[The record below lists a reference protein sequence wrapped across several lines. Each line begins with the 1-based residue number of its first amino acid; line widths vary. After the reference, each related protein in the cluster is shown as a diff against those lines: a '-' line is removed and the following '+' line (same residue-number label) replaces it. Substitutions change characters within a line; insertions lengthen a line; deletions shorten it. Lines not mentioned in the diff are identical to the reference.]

1 MKITIIAVGKIKESY
16 LKEGIKEYRKRLG
29 RFCSL
34 DIIEIPDQQ
43 APDNLSPAQEEQI
56 KEIEGEGI
64 LKKIKTGSI
73 VIAMDIDGISQ
84 DSVELANKINNY
96 MITGNSHITFI
107 IGGSLGLH
115 KRVVEAA
122 NMRLSLSRM
131 TFPHQLTRLILLEQ
145 IYRAFKIINGE
156 VYHK

>member
-16 LKEGIKEYRKRLG
+16 LKEGINEYIKRLR
-29 RFCSL
+29 RFCNI
-34 DIIEIPDQQ
+34 DIIEVADQQ
-43 APDNLSPAQEEQI
+43 APESLSPAQEEQVR
-56 KEIEGEGI
+56 ETEGESI
-64 LKKIKTGSI
+64 LKKIKPGST
-73 VIAMDIDGISQ
+73 VIALDVRGISL
-84 DSVELANKINNY
+84 DSVEFADKINNY
-96 MITGNSHITFI
+96 AISGNSHITFI

-115 KRVVEAA
+115 NNVLKAA
-122 NMRLSLSRM
+122 NERLSLSRM